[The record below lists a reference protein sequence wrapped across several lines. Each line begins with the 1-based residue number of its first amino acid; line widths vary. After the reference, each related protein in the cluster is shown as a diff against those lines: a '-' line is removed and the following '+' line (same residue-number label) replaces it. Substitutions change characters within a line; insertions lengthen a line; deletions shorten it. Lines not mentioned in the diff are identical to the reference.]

1 MNELIGKKIHQS
13 FGGRWFEEIVEI
25 VCYTEKLLLVKVRAD
40 DGFEM
45 YEGFEKKNG
54 EWDFH
59 SYWHHTDRKTA
70 LYFFD
75 LDCKQKS
82 A

>member
-1 MNELIGKKIHQS
+1 MEELIGKKIHQ
-13 FGGRWFEEIVEI
+13 FRNWFEEIVE
-25 VCYTEKLLLVKVRAD
+25 VVRYTEDMLLVKIRAD

-54 EWDFH
+54 EWDFS
-59 SYWHHTDRKTA
+59 SYWHRSDRKTA
-70 LYFFD
+70 LFLFD
-75 LDCKQKS
+75 YDLKQKS

>member
-1 MNELIGKKIHQS
+1 MEDLIGKKIHQ
-13 FGGRWFEEIVEI
+13 FGSRWYEEIVEI
-25 VCYTEKLLLVKVRAD
+25 VRHTDDMLLVKIRAD

-54 EWDFH
+54 EWDFS
-59 SYWHHTDRKTA
+59 SYWHHSNRETA
-70 LYFFD
+70 LYLFEYD
-75 LDCKQKS
+75 LRQKS